1 LFPLQVVDVEAII
14 NKLPVMVGLE
24 EVVVAGMEQVQQV
37 AQEPQGRVQL
47 VEVAQDNLH
56 IVVEVAGVQV
66 QREQMPQLIKVVLA
80 E

>member
-1 LFPLQVVDVEAII
+1 LFPLQVVDVAAII